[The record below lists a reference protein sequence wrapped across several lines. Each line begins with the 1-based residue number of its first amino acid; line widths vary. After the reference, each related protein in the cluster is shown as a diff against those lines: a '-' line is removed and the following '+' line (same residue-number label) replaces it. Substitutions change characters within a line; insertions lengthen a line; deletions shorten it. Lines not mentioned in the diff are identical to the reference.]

1 MQPAANAFMLLALTL
16 QWQQR
21 HVHVHMHVHA
31 SSSPGDTRTDGSVW
45 WRPVGFF
52 LLWIFFF
59 HLSVHGW
66 PSGDVRAS
74 VRSAAVAAVTLPLCT
89 DGCQEGHTVYCF
101 RLCGMPVVME
111 RSGQCFYFF
120 FFFCP
125 LTLKFCLW
133 GLQPPCHTSIWS
145 VWTNGRR
152 RKLHHQ
158 TSRGEGGW
166 GGHQV
171 SKNLMRGPGL

>member
-1 MQPAANAFMLLALTL
+1 MCTRLHHPVTPGRTAVCDGDPLVSFYYESSFSICLFMVGRLEMSGRACVPLPSPPWLYHCVLTAV
-16 QWQQR
+16 R
-21 HVHVHMHVHA
+21 M
-31 SSSPGDTRTDGSVW
+31 DT
-45 WRPVGFF
+45 
-52 LLWIFFF
+52 
-59 HLSVHGW
+59 
-66 PSGDVRAS
+66 
-74 VRSAAVAAVTLPLCT
+74 LCIVLGCV
-89 DGCQEGHTVYCF
+89 GCQLSWNAPANVFT
-101 RLCGMPVVME
+101 
-111 RSGQCFYFF
+111 F